1 MPRFV
6 QLLPLLMFLL
16 ALLALPVCV
25 VAADKPA
32 NSREIALDFRDVELP
47 DLIQTI
53 SEMTGRNFIYD
64 ETVKGKVSLISP
76 DRMSPDEA
84 YEAFLSM
91 LNIKGFTV
99 VPSGRTNKIMPL
111 TAARESSL
119 PAGTARNTSDQF
131 VTRLVRLQYVDANL
145 IATSVLAPLV
155 PKAGSVVAYAPS
167 NTLIMTDSA
176 ANIARLVKIVR
187 QLDVP
192 AAIDS
197 LEIIPLKYAAAEDIA
212 DLINDLMSPASGG
225 TAPRVRGRAAAATG
239 ASDNRMVIPYPRTN
253 ALIVLA
259 AGDDLKAVRSLVAR
273 LDQSAPD
280 ERAGVNVYYLKN
292 AAAEPLA
299 ETLNAIITG
308 IRKTEG
314 ADGKAAAA
322 ATRAAAG
329 AKTVTVTA
337 DKPTNSLIIN
347 AGPEEYEQIKSI
359 IDKLDVKRKQ
369 IFVEALILELSLDAT
384 KDLGVSLQGAVETN
398 GNGVVIGTSNLNSG
412 QVGLGSFLPPTD
424 SSGTA
429 IGTVPSVLSDAIK
442 GIMLGGFFNP
452 VTVTGPDG
460 SLITVPAVSALIDLS
475 QTDGDVNILA
485 APRLLASDNEEA
497 EIVIGSPSA

>member
-1 MPRFV
+1 MSRFA
-6 QLLPLLMFLL
+6 QSILLLMLL
-16 ALLALPVCV
+16 FALVLPIRV
-25 VAADKPA
+25 VAADKPV
-32 NSREIALDFRDVELP
+32 NDREIALDFRDVELT

-197 LEIIPLKYAAAEDIA
+197 LEIIPLKYAAAEDLA

-225 TAPRVRGRAAAATG
+225 TAPRVRGRAAAA
-239 ASDNRMVIPYPRTN
+239 
-253 ALIVLA
+253 
-259 AGDDLKAVRSLVAR
+259 
-273 LDQSAPD
+273 
-280 ERAGVNVYYLKN
+280 
-292 AAAEPLA
+292 
-299 ETLNAIITG
+299 
-308 IRKTEG
+308 
-314 ADGKAAAA
+314 
-322 ATRAAAG
+322 
-329 AKTVTVTA
+329 
-337 DKPTNSLIIN
+337 
-347 AGPEEYEQIKSI
+347 
-359 IDKLDVKRKQ
+359 
-369 IFVEALILELSLDAT
+369 
-384 KDLGVSLQGAVETN
+384 
-398 GNGVVIGTSNLNSG
+398 
-412 QVGLGSFLPPTD
+412 
-424 SSGTA
+424 
-429 IGTVPSVLSDAIK
+429 
-442 GIMLGGFFNP
+442 FF
-452 VTVTGPDG
+452 
-460 SLITVPAVSALIDLS
+460 
-475 QTDGDVNILA
+475 
-485 APRLLASDNEEA
+485 R
-497 EIVIGSPSA
+497 